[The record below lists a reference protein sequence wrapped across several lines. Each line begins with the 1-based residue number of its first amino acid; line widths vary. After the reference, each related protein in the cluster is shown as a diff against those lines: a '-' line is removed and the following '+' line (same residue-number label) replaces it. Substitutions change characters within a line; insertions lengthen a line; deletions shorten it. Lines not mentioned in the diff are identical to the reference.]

1 MKPKPTP
8 KVLRGEGSNRK
19 KEKGVAC
26 SWSMRDLCRV
36 KARVPNEPYM
46 AREIAELLES
56 VGDSPLKASLPLVK
70 EIYTT
75 PSKVL
80 VDNVAKNLVMVRHV
94 CALALCSSNCSRL
107 QWSPPPSKVFSS

>member
-1 MKPKPTP
+1 MKPKPAP

-36 KARVPNEPYM
+36 KARVPDEPYM
-46 AREIAELLES
+46 AREIVELPES
-56 VGDSPLKASLPLVK
+56 VGDSPLKASILSLPLVK

-75 PSKVL
+75 PSEVL
-80 VDNVAKNLVMVRHV
+80 VDNVAKNLVMVR
-94 CALALCSSNCSRL
+94 
-107 QWSPPPSKVFSS
+107 